1 MLRLIGAGGLVL
13 AFGVVTLAWADPGQS
28 ANCGD
33 HIHVKGHVR
42 DAQGGGVS
50 GATPFYGEGPIA
62 GGGASA
68 GKDLPFLVGMPSGCL
83 CNFRQQPTAGDGSF
97 DLKIEVSPDPR
108 CTSAVDRVTVDKTK
122 LYWRKQGVTIV
133 PAP

>member
-1 MLRLIGAGGLVL
+1 MLRLLGAGVVL
-13 AFGVVTLAWADPGQS
+13 AFGAVTLAWADPGQS

-42 DAQGGGVS
+42 DAQGGGVA
-50 GATPFYGEGPIA
+50 GASPHYGEGPIGA

-68 GKDLPFLVGMPSGCL
+68 GKDLPFLQGLPSGCL
-83 CNFRQQPTAGDGSF
+83 CNARMQPTAGDGAF
-97 DLKIEVSPDPR
+97 DLKIEVRRDPQ
-108 CTSAVDRVTVDKTK
+108 CTSAVDRITVDKSK
-122 LYWRKQGVTIV
+122 LYWFKQGVTIV